1 MLAWGPPVAAAAA
14 VVAARTAAAA
24 RAASTVPGASVSG
37 AVDDVVRRKRRG
49 GRVDC
54 RRRRR
59 YWSTGRAE
67 FLGAAGRPLV
77 AAFAF
82 AFGFQPLSLGPGLG
96 DLGSMG
102 SGGLGGGGV
111 GAEGGAGEGG
121 RSSEGQG
128 VVEGVAHAAAPGS
141 ASSAA
146 QASRALQPK
155 LRLLP
160 WSTPEVETRRC
171 LTASAEA
178 ADRGI
183 RRRQWRRRAFPA
195 AAAAGAGREEEAPL
209 YGPVGPVGSPFTA
222 LLGLFALPWDRAGDS
237 ALGWSGLV
245 PRPTSSTALASA
257 AGPAQQRR
265 RRRRGGHWGSAG
277 AGRFLPEIRAAV
289 DQAARELAQG
299 DDNEA
304 LGGEEGDGVGFSVD
318 Q

>member
-96 DLGSMG
+96 DLGSMA

-111 GAEGGAGEGG
+111 GGGMSDSLGDSLSLA
-121 RSSEGQG
+121 RPASL
-128 VVEGVAHAAAPGS
+128 ARAALGPPGS

-155 LRLLP
+155 LRLLFLGP
-160 WSTPEVETRRC
+160 RRK
-171 LTASAEA
+171 
-178 ADRGI
+178 
-183 RRRQWRRRAFPA
+183 
-195 AAAAGAGREEEAPL
+195 
-209 YGPVGPVGSPFTA
+209 
-222 LLGLFALPWDRAGDS
+222 
-237 ALGWSGLV
+237 
-245 PRPTSSTALASA
+245 
-257 AGPAQQRR
+257 
-265 RRRRGGHWGSAG
+265 
-277 AGRFLPEIRAAV
+277 
-289 DQAARELAQG
+289 
-299 DDNEA
+299 
-304 LGGEEGDGVGFSVD
+304 
-318 Q
+318 